1 MAGHAL
7 ILVFFAGPAGPVY
20 FADVVDSQPNL
31 ALECEAGI
39 ELLDRCLQSA
49 KKMNCRAS
57 APLRFT
63 N

>member
-7 ILVFFAGPAGPVY
+7 ILVFAGPAAPVY

-57 APLRFT
+57 APLRFR